1 MNCKLFAALVAVGL
15 TLVLAGC
22 TVVPGSRL
30 SYDSDHFLSGQ
41 DDKATPLPDLVHV
54 FPINSHIL
62 DAEKAVPATPVS
74 LPPALDN
81 SDANYDYTVGVGDVL
96 QITVWD
102 HPELTIPAG
111 SMRTAADSGNW
122 VHSDGTIF
130 YPYVGKIK
138 VAGLDVMT
146 IRKLISD
153 RIGKY
158 IENPQVDVTVAA
170 FKSQQVYV
178 TGAVKQPGMV
188 PISNI
193 PLHLIDAVNAVGGLS
208 DIANWQQ
215 VSLMRAGKRYNLSL
229 KAIYQQ
235 GELAQ
240 NLLLES
246 GDVINVGRDD
256 DNKVFV
262 LGEVM
267 KPQVLPMGRNGLTL
281 AAALAGAG
289 GMNQLSADASGVF
302 VLRKG
307 EADGKPS
314 IDLYQLRAKDA
325 AALVLADQFTLEPRD
340 IVYVTTAPIAVWNR
354 VISQLLPTVQGLY
367 YGSLAQR
374 QLENPD
380 R

>member
-1 MNCKLFAALVAVGL
+1 LKCKFLLGVLAIFL
-15 TLVLAGC
+15 LAGC

-30 SYDSDHFLSGQ
+30 SYSSDSHWFSDE
-41 DDKATPLPDLVHV
+41 DKAPALPDLVHV
-54 FPINSHIL
+54 QPINTRIL
-62 DAEKAVPATPVS
+62 DTQKQQPTQPLSMPPV
-74 LPPALDN
+74 LDTGET
-81 SDANYDYTVGVGDVL
+81 YDYKVGIGDVL

-111 SMRTAADSGNW
+111 SMRSAADSGNW

-130 YPYVGKIK
+130 YPYVGKIH
-138 VAGLDVMT
+138 VAGLDVMA
-146 IRKLISD
+146 IRQLISE

-178 TGAVKQPGMV
+178 TGAVNKPGMV

-193 PLHLIDAVNAVGGLS
+193 PLHLIDAVNAVGGLNEF
-208 DIANWQQ
+208 ANWQD
-215 VSLMRAGKRYNLSL
+215 VTLVRDGKRYDLSL

-240 NLLLES
+240 NLLLEG

-267 KPQVLPMGRNGLTL
+267 KPQVLPMGRNGLSL
-281 AAALAGAG
+281 AEALAGAG
-289 GMNQLSADASGVF
+289 GLNQMQADASGVF

-307 EADGKPS
+307 EHDGKPG
-314 IDLYQLRAKDA
+314 IDLYQLNEKDA
-325 AALVLADQFTLEPRD
+325 AALVLADQFNLQPRD
-340 IVYVTTAPIAVWNR
+340 IVYVTSAPIALWNR

-367 YGSLAQR
+367 YGSLAER
-374 QLENPD
+374 QIENPD

>member
-1 MNCKLFAALVAVGL
+1 MKCKFLLGVLAFFL
-15 TLVLAGC
+15 LAGC

-30 SYDSDHFLSGQ
+30 SYSSDSHWFSDK
-41 DDKATPLPDLVHV
+41 DKAPALPDLVHV
-54 FPINSHIL
+54 QPINTHIL
-62 DAEKAVPATPVS
+62 DEQRQPPAQQPA
-74 LPPALDN
+74 LPPALDGT
-81 SDANYDYTVGVGDVL
+81 SSAYDYKVGIGDVL

-111 SMRTAADSGNW
+111 SMRSAADSGNW

-130 YPYVGKIK
+130 YPYVGKIH
-138 VAGLDVMT
+138 VAGLDVMA
-146 IRKLISD
+146 IRQLISE

-178 TGAVKQPGMV
+178 TGAVNKPGMV

-193 PLHLIDAVNAVGGLS
+193 PLHLIDAVNAVGGLNEV
-208 DIANWQQ
+208 ANWQD
-215 VSLMRAGKRYNLSL
+215 VTLVRDGKRYDLSL

-240 NLLLES
+240 NLLLEG

-267 KPQVLPMGRNGLTL
+267 KPQVLPMGRNGLSL
-281 AAALAGAG
+281 AEALAGAG
-289 GMNQLSADASGVF
+289 GLNQMQADASGVF

-307 EADGKPS
+307 EHDGKPG
-314 IDLYQLRAKDA
+314 IDLYQLNEKDA
-325 AALVLADQFTLEPRD
+325 AALVLADQFNLQPRD
-340 IVYVTTAPIAVWNR
+340 IVYVTSAPIALWNR

-367 YGSLAQR
+367 YGSLAER
-374 QLENPD
+374 QIENPD

>member
-1 MNCKLFAALVAVGL
+1 MKSKFLLAML
-15 TLVLAGC
+15 TLLAILLAGC

-30 SYDSDHFLSGQ
+30 SYDSDHWFSN
-41 DDKATPLPDLVHV
+41 DDKAASLPDLVHV
-54 FPINSHIL
+54 YPINAKVFDTPSQ
-62 DAEKAVPATPVS
+62 PAAKPE
-74 LPPALDN
+74 LPPALDT
-81 SDANYDYTVGVGDVL
+81 SDKAYDYKVGIGDVL

-111 SMRTAADSGNW
+111 SMRSAADSGNW

-146 IRKLISD
+146 IRQLISE

-178 TGAVKQPGMV
+178 TGAVNKPGMV
-188 PISNI
+188 PISNL
-193 PLHLIDAVNAVGGLS
+193 PLHLIDAVNAVGGLNEF
-208 DIANWQQ
+208 ANWQD
-215 VSLMRAGKRYNLSL
+215 VTLTRAGKRYQLSL
-229 KAIYQQ
+229 KSIYQQ

-240 NLLLES
+240 NLLLQS

-267 KPQVLPMGRNGLTL
+267 KPQVLPMGRNGLSL
-281 AAALAGAG
+281 AEALAGAG
-289 GMNQLSADASGVF
+289 GMNQMTADASGVF

-314 IDLYQLRAKDA
+314 IDLYQLHAKDA
-325 AALVLADQFTLEPRD
+325 AALVLADQFKLDARD
-340 IVYVTTAPIAVWNR
+340 IVYVTSAPLAVWNR

-374 QLENPD
+374 QIENPD